1 MAQFVSRITL
11 LVNDQDEA
19 LKYYTDVLGFRLVE
33 DTQVSPSKR
42 WLVVAPAGDS
52 PCGFLLSLAGD
63 DQQRSRVGN
72 QTGGKVLLVLETDDF
87 ANDVKRLVGK
97 GVRIVRGPVAE
108 PWGEVVVFEDL
119 YGNKWDLVGR

>member
-11 LVNDQDEA
+11 LVNDQDVA
-19 LKYYTDVLGFRLVE
+19 LKYYTDVLGFRLIE
-33 DTQVSPSKR
+33 DTYVSPSKR

-87 ANDVKRLVGK
+87 MNDVKRLVEK
-97 GVRIVRGPVAE
+97 GVRIVRGPVTE